1 MNTLSKRILSAA
13 LAVGVV
19 ASAAVGINLF
29 VNAETPNK
37 LMNGSFEDPQI
48 SGPYVQYE
56 NGSVPYWDT
65 TAYATNGTNGKIEF
79 FRSNKGTYI
88 PREVMLTPTDG
99 TQAAE
104 LNADEESS
112 LFQVVSTYPSTI
124 YEWGLDHGARTNL
137 DTLALIIG
145 PAQEVKPSKASG
157 FNYDAGDFNKYEH
170 PPLRE
175 GYKYGRDQWMQ
186 MVDWLKDTGV
196 IEKPAETGILND
208 GKAIVVYSKKFAE
221 HGSFQNNEDG
231 QPFSLKASKTYSEEW
246 HIWLMSDACSTSED
260 VPNPWS
266 SYGSNTESAETAAEE
281 TTQADNSTDGNDTAV
296 VSPSDGTVDMS
307 KYYLYTVPAGQ
318 TKTMF
323 AFTSAYSS
331 YRVDLYNSKGWKSV
345 DPTYGNF
352 LDNIQFDL
360 YHPLTGSTTSHGTA
374 VVGSSDGSSQGH
386 GTGSHKVSV
395 NEKLVAYATD
405 GDPLIVDAVIP
416 KENVSNVQFAG
427 MYVTTQ
433 EIVDGELQQVTRFI
447 SLRDHLAPDG
457 ATDPTGQFIK
467 FVTDDGDI
475 VYKYGLE
482 NVSSSVDIHFVFVK
496 HPMVTY
502 DANGGKEYYCLPQ
515 GSNQEGEDP
524 NVYSFKPN
532 ANENSIEFSYISPY
546 VSHYAEAPDSVADK
560 TSWRLLG
567 WEVNDDSGVVKDGKN
582 NLLLDPTHTVACNY
596 DIQMAQDVN
605 VQPFVIY
612 NGDVALTETDDATG
626 ATFTPVD
633 ASATPVYDKDAT
645 GLTIVAQWNWRQAFI
660 PRLLDKNDSTKW
672 IYTEKG
678 GSVIVKNSV
687 SSDIDLGEAYNPN
700 GGDGGKAYFSGINET
715 IVAKATAKPGYSFE
729 GWYDEAGNLLT
740 INEVYS
746 YTALKESVNTIYAH
760 FSPSSKQHYI
770 RQIKVGGQWTTT
782 EDDAI
787 GTLTV
792 YEGDEAMGAR
802 AVCKATAYGTYKFA
816 GWFDED
822 GNEIPDANYNLDR
835 DTVIYDIEKPVTT
848 YYARFEPAYIVYFAP
863 QTESRTDPG
872 TYVNSNTGG
881 FTSITEGK
889 YFEGESVTAT
899 AYRRPN
905 FEFVGWYDA
914 AGTLLSEAFE
924 YTPPI
929 SPETDGT
936 TYYARFKYV
945 RHTVRFVPYTRELGA
960 TNAVQS
966 KLGGDVTVASVVGR
980 YSLDRAASSAVANDS
995 YRFVGWYTSTANMN
1009 NNRDPD
1015 TNLDKNVLITGNATY
1030 YALFEAIDYEVT
1042 VEGPY
1047 TSFVKEEVDGDGDD
1061 TNDVPGIFASA
1072 MAGTGKN
1079 STDPGRTDGAG
1090 NTIATGFKFTVGNKD
1105 NANHARIDITV
1116 PAGSYIKIGTVTTED
1131 YFGNIPHE
1139 DAPVMTDSEDVV
1151 YNKGS
1156 IYKTTEERTISCYF
1170 PTDDLN
1176 EGNTYVF
1183 ILDGLFTDDTA
1194 TASVVINRETTGF
1207 FVTGGKTSLVSE
1219 AGKYRPNSHYPT
1231 YEKWIEVII
1240 SNLSEK
1246 DNEKSMVGLAWDMI
1260 RDFVKGWLS

>member
-1 MNTLSKRILSAA
+1 
-13 LAVGVV
+13 
-19 ASAAVGINLF
+19 
-29 VNAETPNK
+29 
-37 LMNGSFEDPQI
+37 MNGSFEEPQI
-48 SGPYVQYE
+48 SATYLQYE
-56 NGSVPYWDT
+56 NGAVPYWDT
-65 TAYATNGTNGKIEF
+65 TAYNSDGTNGKIELF
-79 FRSNKGTYI
+79 KSNKGTYLTNS
-88 PREVMLTPTDG
+88 VTLTPTDG

-145 PAQEVKPSKASG
+145 PEQEVKPSKASG
-157 FNYDAGDFNKYEH
+157 FNYDAGDFSQYEH

-196 IEKPAETGILND
+196 IEKPTETGILND

-221 HGSFQNNEDG
+221 HGSFQDNEDG

-246 HIWLMSDACSTSED
+246 HIWLMSDACSTSSD

-266 SYGSNTESAETAAEE
+266 SYGSNAESTETAAEE
-281 TTQADNSTDGNDTAV
+281 TTTQADDSTAGNDTAV
-296 VSPSDGTVDMS
+296 VSPTDSTVDMN

-331 YRVDLYNSKGWKSV
+331 YRVDLYNTKGWHSI

-360 YHPLTGSTTSHGTA
+360 YHPMTGSTTSHGTA

-386 GTGSHKVSV
+386 GNGNHKVTV
-395 NEKLVAYATD
+395 DEKLVAFATD
-405 GDPLIVDAVIP
+405 GEPLIVDAVIP
-416 KENVSNVQFAG
+416 KENVNNVQFAG

-433 EIVDGELQQVTRFI
+433 ELVDGEYQPVTQFI
-447 SLRDHLAPDG
+447 SLKGHLAPDG
-457 ATDPTGQFIK
+457 ETDPTGQYIK

-475 VYKYGLE
+475 VYKYGIE
-482 NVSSSVDIHFVFVK
+482 NVGSAVDIHFVFVK
-496 HPMVTY
+496 SPMITY
-502 DANGGKEYYCLPQ
+502 DANGGKDYYCLPQ
-515 GSNQEGEDP
+515 GSNKEDEAP
-524 NVYSFKPN
+524 NVYSFEPN
-532 ANENSIEFSYISPY
+532 AKGNDIELDYISPY

-567 WEVNDDSGVVKDGKN
+567 WEVNDDSGVVKDGEN
-582 NLLLDPTHTVACNY
+582 NLLLAPKHTVVCNY
-596 DIQMAQDVN
+596 NLEMAQYVN
-605 VQPFVIY
+605 EQPFVIY
-612 NGDVALTETDDATG
+612 NGDVALTETTDTNG
-626 ATFTPVD
+626 ATYTPDD
-633 ASATPVYDKDAT
+633 ASAVSVYDKDAT
-645 GLTIVAQWNWRQAFI
+645 GLTMVAQWSWRQAFI
-660 PRLLDKNDSTKW
+660 PQLLDKNNGTTW
-672 IYTEKG
+672 IDTEKG
-678 GSVIVKNSV
+678 GSVIVTTSA
-687 SSDIDLGEAYNPN
+687 SSDTDLGEPYNPN

-715 IVAKATAKPGYSFE
+715 IVAKATAKLGYSFE
-729 GWYDEAGNLLT
+729 GWYDEAGNFLT
-740 INEVYS
+740 LNEVYS
-746 YTALKESVNTIYAH
+746 YTALKESVNTVYAH
-760 FSPSSKQHYI
+760 FSPSSKQYYV
-770 RQIKVGGQWTTT
+770 RQIKVDGQWTTT

-787 GTLTV
+787 ATLTV

-802 AVCKATAYGTYKFA
+802 AVCKATAYGTYKFV

-822 GNEIPDANYNLDR
+822 GNEIPDDNYNLDR

-848 YYARFEPAYIVYFAP
+848 YYARFEPSYIVYFVP
-863 QTESRTDPG
+863 QTESSSTPG
-872 TYVNSNTGG
+872 TYVDSNTGG

-889 YFEGESVTAT
+889 YFEGESVSAT
-899 AYRRPN
+899 AYRRPGY
-905 FEFVGWYDA
+905 EFVGWYDA
-914 AGTLLSEAFE
+914 DGTLLSEAFE
-924 YTPPI
+924 YAPAV
-929 SPETDGT
+929 SAETDGM
-936 TYYARFKYV
+936 TYYARFNF
-945 RHTVRFVPYTRELGA
+945 TILTATFIPYTREVGQ
-960 TNAVQS
+960 TAVQS
-966 KLGGDVTVASVVGR
+966 NVGGDVTVSRVQCR
-980 YSLDRAASSAVANDS
+980 YWIDFAQSSAVANDG
-995 YRFVGWYTSTANMN
+995 YRFVGWYTSVANLN
-1009 NNRDPD
+1009 NNKAPD
-1015 TNLDKNVLITGNATY
+1015 TNLEKNFRMTSNVTH

-1047 TSFVKEEVDGDGDD
+1047 TSFVKEEVDDDGDD
-1061 TNDVPGIFASA
+1061 TNDVPDIFASA

-1105 NANHARIDITV
+1105 NANRARIDITV

-1170 PTDDLN
+1170 PTDDLK
-1176 EGNTYVF
+1176 EGNTYAF
-1183 ILDGLFTDDTA
+1183 ILDGLFTTDTA
-1194 TASVVINRETTGF
+1194 TASVVINRETNGF

-1219 AGKYRPNSHYPT
+1219 AGKYRPNSHYPA

-1246 DNEKSMVGLAWDMI
+1246 DNEKSMAGLAWDMI